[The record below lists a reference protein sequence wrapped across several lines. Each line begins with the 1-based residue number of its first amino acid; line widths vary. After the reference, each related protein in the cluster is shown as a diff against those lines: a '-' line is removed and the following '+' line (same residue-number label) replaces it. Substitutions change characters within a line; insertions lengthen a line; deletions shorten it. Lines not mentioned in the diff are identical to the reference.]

1 MIEALL
7 GKLSVK
13 PLLIAVVALA
23 VWVIGA
29 HGYILLQSSSHRAA
43 MAAVE
48 GQRDVAT
55 NERNTL
61 QRAFDTMDK
70 ANSTNVDNVKQ
81 LAQALKNQIGRE
93 QAVQRALATASD
105 SLTQARERAAAYQS
119 QLRAQREAT
128 YATDSTCGEWGRAP
142 VCAAISGSLFDQWEA
157 ARNAGGND
165 RAGGQAG
172 AAAGRHPPV
181 DDQRQPF
188 ALSAPAGSAVWPDL
202 PAARGLLQ
210 QRAAGNPAIVRPDLG
225 WGLSGQA
232 ARHPTGQ

>member
-1 MIEALL
+1 MIDALL
-7 GKLSVK
+7 AKLSVK
-13 PLLIAVVALA
+13 PLLMAVVALT
-23 VWVIGA
+23 VYVIGL

-48 GQRDVAT
+48 SQRDVAT

-61 QRAFDTMDK
+61 QRAFDTMRK
-70 ANSTNVDNVKQ
+70 ANATNVGNVQQ

-93 QAVQRALATASD
+93 QAVQRALDTASD
-105 SLTQARERAAAYQS
+105 NLTKARDRAAAYLS
-119 QLRAQREAT
+119 QLNAQRDAT
-128 YATDSTCGEWGRAP
+128 YATDSTCSAWGNAP
-142 VCAAISGSLFDQWEA
+142 VCGAITGSLFDQWEA
-157 ARNAGGND
+157 ARNPSGNDGAGGE
-165 RAGGQAG
+165 AG
-172 AAAGRHPPV
+172 AAAGRHPVV

-188 ALSAPAGSAVWPDL
+188 AVPAAAGSAVWPGL

-210 QRAAGNPAIVRPDLG
+210 QPAAGRSAIVRPDLG